1 MGGSLISPATGGTWS
16 GGAGIWTDPTDVANS
31 RYTAGA
37 SESGTI
43 TLTFTPI
50 GGSCG
55 AADAITKTITVTSIP
70 SINAGSDQVVCH
82 GGSFTLSSLA
92 SSGTIPY
99 NYLWSN
105 GSNNASFTSIANYIT
120 VNTYPCFPRT
130 VNNTSENYNIN
141 PSTYLKLFIHH
152 VDVKNSSNDPNK
164 YGSIKFTYNDG
175 TIDEFRFWGNGGL
188 RVWDVDNA
196 LFTTNY
202 GSGIWSTQFINAA
215 NATKQSV
222 SRVK

>member
-1 MGGSLISPATGGTWS
+1 MNLIKTKFFLNWLKFVFIILIFCVPRSFYAQCANPGGALASICQGTTSAAMGGSLISPATGGTWS
-16 GGAGIWTDPTDVANS
+16 GGAGTWTDPTDVANS

-105 GSNNASFTSIANYIT
+105 GSNNASFN
-120 VNTYPCFPRT
+120 
-130 VNNTSENYNIN
+130 
-141 PSTYLKLFIHH
+141 
-152 VDVKNSSNDPNK
+152 
-164 YGSIKFTYNDG
+164 
-175 TIDEFRFWGNGGL
+175 
-188 RVWDVDNA
+188 
-196 LFTTNY
+196 
-202 GSGIWSTQFINAA
+202 
-215 NATKQSV
+215 
-222 SRVK
+222 